1 MINKDIINAFKIL
14 ATEKGIDKT
23 NLSSIIEDLFIN
35 IIRKKYGEE
44 YENFNVIVN
53 MEKGEIEI
61 YQQKTVVKE
70 VVDDVLEI
78 NLAEARKVE
87 KGMNVGD
94 MFIEVVNPQNFGR
107 RLINNAKQFF
117 NQSLRDIEKQSIYD
131 EYSGKIGEIIIG
143 SVQQIQKERIFVNC
157 ENKELILP
165 KSEQIPSDRYRRGE
179 SIRAII
185 KKVDINNRGPEVT
198 ISRSDNQF
206 LEKLFHL
213 EVPEIGDDI
222 IEIKGVA
229 RVPGDRSK
237 IIVYSSDKR
246 IDAVGACVGMK
257 GMRIQ
262 SIVRELNGEKID
274 IINWSNEP
282 EILITRALS
291 PAQPVDLYID
301 VDKRYVIAVFQEEDL
316 PIAIG
321 RNGQNVKLVSSIT
334 GFSVDAMSVDE
345 YNNRHNTETDSD
357 NISSNSIAEIEGLS
371 DKIKNILIENGML
384 SLDDFIQ
391 KETELSNIKGIGP
404 KTLDKI
410 RKIVQTIEHSEQ

>member
-291 PAQPVDLYID
+291 PAQPEDLYID

-371 DKIKNILIENGML
+371 DKIKNILIENGIL

>member
-70 VVDDVLEI
+70 VVDNVLEI

-185 KKVDINNRGPEVT
+185 KNVDINNRGPEVT

-301 VDKRYVIAVFQEEDL
+301 ADKRYVIAVFQDEDL

-334 GFSVDAMSVDE
+334 GFSIDAMSVDE
-345 YNNRHNTETDSD
+345 YNNRHNTDTDSD

-371 DKIKNILIENGML
+371 DKIKNILIENGMH

-391 KETELSNIKGIGP
+391 KESELSNIKGIGP

-410 RKIVQTIEHSEQ
+410 RKIVQTTEHSEQ

>member
-1 MINKDIINAFKIL
+1 LINKDIIDAFKIV

-35 IIRKKYGEE
+35 IIKKKYGEE
-44 YENFNVIVN
+44 YDNFSVIVN

-70 VVDDVLEI
+70 VVDKVLEI
-78 NLAEARKVE
+78 NLADARKVE
-87 KGMNVGD
+87 KGLNVGD
-94 MFIEVVNPQNFGR
+94 MFIEVINPQNFGR

-117 NQSLRDIEKQSIYD
+117 NQSLRDIEKQSIFD

-143 SVQQIQKERIFVNC
+143 SVQQIQKERIFVTC
-157 ENKELILP
+157 DNKELILP

-179 SIRAII
+179 SLRAII
-185 KKVDINNRGPEVT
+185 KKVDINSRGPEVM

-301 VDKRYVIAVFQEEDL
+301 EEKRYVIAVFQDEEL

-321 RNGQNVKLVSSIT
+321 RNGQNIKLVSSIT
-334 GFSVDAMSVDE
+334 GFSIDAMSIDE
-345 YNNRHNTETDSD
+345 YNEKHNANSENDNRDL
-357 NISSNSIAEIEGLS
+357 NSISDLDGIS
-371 DKIKNILIENGML
+371 DKIKKTLIENGV
-384 SLDDFIQ
+384 DTVHDFIK
-391 KETELSNIKGIGP
+391 KEIEVSNLKGIGP
-404 KTLDKI
+404 M
-410 RKIVQTIEHSEQ
+410 TIEKIKKLVKVEIEQ

>member
-1 MINKDIINAFKIL
+1 MINKDIIDAFKIV

-23 NLSSIIEDLFIN
+23 NLSSIIENLFIN
-35 IIRKKYGEE
+35 IIKKKYGEE
-44 YENFNVIVN
+44 YDNFSVIVN

-70 VVDDVLEI
+70 VADEVLEI
-78 NLAEARKVE
+78 NLPDARKVE
-87 KGMNVGD
+87 KGLNIGD
-94 MFIEVVNPQNFGR
+94 MFIEVINPQNFGR

-117 NQSLRDIEKQSIYD
+117 NQSLRDIEKQSIFD
-131 EYSGKIGEIIIG
+131 EYSEKIGEIIIG
-143 SVQQIQKERIFVNC
+143 SVQQIQKERIFVTC
-157 ENKELILP
+157 DNKELILP

-179 SIRAII
+179 SLRAII
-185 KKVDINNRGPEVT
+185 KKVDINSRGPEVM

-206 LEKLFHL
+206 LEKLFQL

-301 VDKRYVIAVFQEEDL
+301 EEKRYVIAVFQEEEL

-321 RNGQNVKLVSSIT
+321 RNGQNIKLVSSIT
-334 GFSVDAMSVDE
+334 GFSIDAMSIDE
-345 YNNRHNTETDSD
+345 YNKKH
-357 NISSNSIAEIEGLS
+357 NISPENDNQESNSISDLDGIS
-371 DKIKNILIENGML
+371 DKIKKTLIENGV
-384 SLDDFIQ
+384 DTVHDFIK
-391 KETELSNIKGIGP
+391 KETEVSNLKGIGP
-404 KTLDKI
+404 M
-410 RKIVQTIEHSEQ
+410 TIEKIKKLVKVQIEQ

>member
-371 DKIKNILIENGML
+371 DKIKNILIENGIL

>member
-70 VVDDVLEI
+70 VVDNVLEI

-185 KKVDINNRGPEVT
+185 KNVDINNRGPEVT

-257 GMRIQ
+257 GMRI
-262 SIVRELNGEKID
+262 
-274 IINWSNEP
+274 
-282 EILITRALS
+282 
-291 PAQPVDLYID
+291 
-301 VDKRYVIAVFQEEDL
+301 
-316 PIAIG
+316 
-321 RNGQNVKLVSSIT
+321 
-334 GFSVDAMSVDE
+334 
-345 YNNRHNTETDSD
+345 
-357 NISSNSIAEIEGLS
+357 
-371 DKIKNILIENGML
+371 
-384 SLDDFIQ
+384 
-391 KETELSNIKGIGP
+391 
-404 KTLDKI
+404 
-410 RKIVQTIEHSEQ
+410 

>member
-1 MINKDIINAFKIL
+1 MINKDIIDAFKIV

-23 NLSSIIEDLFIN
+23 NLSSIIENLFIN
-35 IIRKKYGEE
+35 IIKKKYGEE
-44 YENFNVIVN
+44 YDNFSVIVN

-70 VVDDVLEI
+70 VADEVLEI
-78 NLAEARKVE
+78 NLPDARKVE
-87 KGMNVGD
+87 KGLNIGD
-94 MFIEVVNPQNFGR
+94 MFIEVINPQNFGR

-117 NQSLRDIEKQSIYD
+117 NQSLRDIEKQSIFD
-131 EYSGKIGEIIIG
+131 EYSEKIGEIIIG
-143 SVQQIQKERIFVNC
+143 SVQQIQKERIFVTC
-157 ENKELILP
+157 DNKELILP

-179 SIRAII
+179 SLRAII
-185 KKVDINNRGPEVT
+185 KKVDINSRGPEVM

-206 LEKLFHL
+206 LEKLFQL

-237 IIVYSSDKR
+237 IIVYSSDRR

-301 VDKRYVIAVFQEEDL
+301 EEKRYVIAVFQEEEL

-321 RNGQNVKLVSSIT
+321 RNGQNIKLVSSIT
-334 GFSVDAMSVDE
+334 GFSIDAMSIDE
-345 YNNRHNTETDSD
+345 YNKKH
-357 NISSNSIAEIEGLS
+357 NISPENDNQESNSISDLDGIS
-371 DKIKNILIENGML
+371 DKIKKTLIENGV
-384 SLDDFIQ
+384 DTVHDFIK
-391 KETELSNIKGIGP
+391 KEIEVSNLKGIGP
-404 KTLDKI
+404 M
-410 RKIVQTIEHSEQ
+410 TIEKIKKLVKVEIEQ

>member
-1 MINKDIINAFKIL
+1 LINKNIIEAFKIV

-23 NLSSIIEDLFIN
+23 NLSTIIEDLFVN
-35 IIRKKYGEE
+35 LIRKRYGEE

-61 YQQKTVVKE
+61 YQHKTVVKE
-70 VVDDVLEI
+70 VEDTVTEI
-78 NLAEARKVE
+78 NLEDARKVE
-87 KGMNVGD
+87 KGLNLGD
-94 MFIEVVNPQNFGR
+94 MYIEVIDPQNFGR

-117 NQSLRDIEKQSIYD
+117 NQSLRDIEKQSIFD
-131 EYSGKIGEIIIG
+131 EYSTKIGEIIIG

-165 KSEQIPSDRYRRGE
+165 KSEQIPSDHYRRGE
-179 SIRAII
+179 SLRAII

-198 ISRSDNQF
+198 ISRADNQF
-206 LEKLFHL
+206 LEKLFCL
-213 EVPEIGDDI
+213 EVPEINDDI
-222 IEIKGVA
+222 IEIKGVS
-229 RVPGDRSK
+229 RSPGDRSK
-237 IIVYSSDKR
+237 IIVHSSDKR

-291 PAQPVDLYID
+291 PSQPTDLYID
-301 VDKRYVIAVFQEEDL
+301 EDKKYAIAVFEEDEL

-321 RNGQNVKLVSSIT
+321 RNGQNIKLVSSIT
-334 GFSVDAMSVDE
+334 GYTVDAIGIDE
-345 YNNRHNTETDSD
+345 YNKKEGNSQDMETGSSESICSSGKVSEKIGLALASEGIVTFQDFLD
-357 NISSNSIAEIEGLS
+357 NI
-371 DKIKNILIENGML
+371 DKAK
-384 SLDDFIQ
+384 D
-391 KETELSNIKGIGP
+391 IKGLGP
-404 KTLDKI
+404 KTIEKI
-410 RKIVQTIEHSEQ
+410 EELAKS

>member
-1 MINKDIINAFKIL
+1 MINKDIIDAFKIV

-35 IIRKKYGEE
+35 IIKKKYGEE
-44 YENFNVIVN
+44 YDNFSVIVN

-70 VVDDVLEI
+70 VADEVLEI
-78 NLAEARKVE
+78 NLPDARKVE
-87 KGMNVGD
+87 KGLNIGD
-94 MFIEVVNPQNFGR
+94 MFIEVINPQNFGR

-117 NQSLRDIEKQSIYD
+117 NQSLRDIEKQSIFD
-131 EYSGKIGEIIIG
+131 EYSEKIGEIIIG
-143 SVQQIQKERIFVNC
+143 SVQQIQKERIFVTC
-157 ENKELILP
+157 DNKELILP

-179 SIRAII
+179 SLRAII
-185 KKVDINNRGPEVT
+185 KKVDINSRGPEVM

-206 LEKLFHL
+206 LEKLFQL

-301 VDKRYVIAVFQEEDL
+301 EEKRYVIAVFQEEEL

-321 RNGQNVKLVSSIT
+321 RNGQNIKLVSSIT
-334 GFSVDAMSVDE
+334 GFSIDAMSIDE
-345 YNNRHNTETDSD
+345 YNKKH
-357 NISSNSIAEIEGLS
+357 NISPENDNQESNSISDLDGIS
-371 DKIKNILIENGML
+371 DKIKKTLIENGV
-384 SLDDFIQ
+384 DTVHDFIK
-391 KETELSNIKGIGP
+391 KEIEVSNLKGIGP
-404 KTLDKI
+404 M
-410 RKIVQTIEHSEQ
+410 TIEKIKKLVKVDIEQ